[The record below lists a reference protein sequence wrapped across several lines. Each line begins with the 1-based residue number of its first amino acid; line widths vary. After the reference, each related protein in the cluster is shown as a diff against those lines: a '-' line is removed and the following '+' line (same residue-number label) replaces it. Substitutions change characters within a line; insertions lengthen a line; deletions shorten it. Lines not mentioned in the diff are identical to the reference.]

1 MSPSTKP
8 PFHGYDA
15 PTRETERPAQ
25 RLPEGWAA
33 VETHPADQVGRHITR
48 SFHFRHGDQYR
59 WIDVW
64 VDGFPL
70 NQGRTFIASDAPE
83 GKSMTPDERDALCAL
98 LYWLGS
104 AHALPKETP

>member
-15 PTRETERPAQ
+15 PTRETDRPAQ
-25 RLPEGWAA
+25 RLPDGWIARE
-33 VETHPADQVGRHITR
+33 ETPSGHKPDRHR
-48 SFHFRHGDQYR
+48 SFYFRHGD
-59 WIDVW
+59 IKAW
-64 VDGFPL
+64 VEGFPL
-70 NQGRTFIASDAPE
+70 NEGRIILGTSNL
-83 GKSMTPDERDALCAL
+83 TPDERDALCAL

>member
-25 RLPEGWAA
+25 RLPEGWVA
-33 VETHPADQVGRHITR
+33 VEETPHPSKPDDER
-48 SFHFRHGDQYR
+48 SFYFRHGIVR
-59 WIDVW
+59 VW
-64 VDGFPL
+64 VSGFPL
-70 NQGRTFIASDAPE
+70 RAGAVHIGGNQFN
-83 GKSMTPDERDALCAL
+83 PDERDALRAL